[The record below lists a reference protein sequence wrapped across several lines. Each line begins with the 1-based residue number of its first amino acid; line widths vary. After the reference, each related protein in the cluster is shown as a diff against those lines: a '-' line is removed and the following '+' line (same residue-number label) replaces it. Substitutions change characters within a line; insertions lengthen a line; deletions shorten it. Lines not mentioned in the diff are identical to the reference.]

1 MELMHIGV
9 PTAKERPGEKYKDAL
24 KVYLSGPD
32 DNDFHFEYFRYVE
45 GSPMPELVQKS
56 IHVAMKV
63 DNLAAALADCDQ
75 VLVEPMRGTGR
86 TLAFGMKDGVV
97 LEFIEYDK

>member
-9 PTAKERPGEKYKDAL
+9 PTTKEQPGEKYKDGL
-24 KVYLSGPD
+24 KVYLSNPD
-32 DNDFHFEYFRYVE
+32 ENQYHFEYFRYIE
-45 GSPMPELVQKS
+45 GSPMPEIIQKS

-63 DNLAAALADCDQ
+63 DDMAKALADCDE

-86 TLAFGMKDGVV
+86 TLAFASKDGVI
-97 LEFIEYDK
+97 LELMEYDK